1 MKINNLMKRVVL
13 LSILSMVVCSMNVT
27 GQTAEP
33 AGWADA
39 KRVLDNLKDPVF
51 SDRVYN
57 VIDFGAKG
65 DGRTKNTVAINAA
78 INKCSSDGGGHVL
91 IANGDYLTGA
101 IHLKSNVDL
110 HIEANAI
117 LRFSTD
123 PGYYLPL
130 VRTRWEGDD
139 CYNFSPL
146 IYADGQTNFA
156 VTGKGIL
163 NGQGSLTDWWPWKG
177 SKTYGWAK
185 GMRSQLD
192 PSCRPL
198 LKKYND
204 TQVPVEKRQMG
215 AGYYLRPQ
223 FISFIHCQNF
233 KIEDVTIINSPF
245 WVIHPLLSENVIIRG
260 VTVSSEGPNNDG
272 CDPESCKN
280 VLIEN
285 CTFNTGDDCIALK
298 SGRDFDGRRE
308 NVAIENVIVRNCKM
322 RKGHGGVSMGSEISG
337 GCRNIFVENCEM
349 SSPELDRAILIKTNN
364 SRGGIT
370 DGVYVRNVTVGEVS
384 DAILSIN
391 CSYHINTEGQGKFPP
406 MIKNVFLTNVTSK
419 KSEFAVWLEGL
430 VGLNCVDNIR
440 VENCVFSGVKEKNRI
455 QNIGKVVLKN
465 VFINGE
471 VLNTEK

>member
-1 MKINNLMKRVVL
+1 MKYLISL
-13 LSILSMVVCSMNVT
+13 LTLLIVCGNAAWSQPAEQAAWAEAKQILN
-27 GQTAEP
+27 
-33 AGWADA
+33 
-39 KRVLDNLKDPVF
+39 NLKDPVF
-51 SDRVYN
+51 HEKVYN
-57 VIDFGAKG
+57 VTDFGAIG
-65 DGRTKNTVAINAA
+65 DGRIKNTVAINAA
-78 INKCSSDGGGHVL
+78 INKCSSDGGGRVL

-110 HIEANAI
+110 HIEGNAI

-123 PGYYLPL
+123 PGDYLPL
-130 VRTRWEGDD
+130 VPTRWEGDD

-177 SKTYGWAK
+177 SKNFGWTK

-192 PSCRPL
+192 ASCRPL

-215 AGYYLRPQ
+215 VGYYLRPQ

-308 NVAIENVIVRNCKM
+308 NKAIENVIVRNCKM

-337 GCRNIFVENCEM
+337 GCKNIFVENCEM

-364 SRGGIT
+364 SRGGTT
-370 DGVYVRNVTVGEVS
+370 DGVNVRNVTVGEVG

-391 CSYHINTEGQGKFPP
+391 TSYHINTEGQGKFPP
-406 MIKNVFLTNVTSK
+406 MIKNVFLSNVTSK
-419 KSEFAVWLEGL
+419 KSEFAVYLDGI
-430 VGLNCVDNIR
+430 VGMFCVDNIR
-440 VENCVFSGVKEKNRI
+440 VENCVFNGVREKNQI
-455 QNIGKVVLKN
+455 KNVGKVVLKN
-465 VFINGE
+465 VVINGK
-471 VLNTEK
+471 LMNTAE

>member
-1 MKINNLMKRVVL
+1 MKCAKL
-13 LSILSMVVCSMNVT
+13 LLILCAVYGTTVN
-27 GQTAEP
+27 GQTQAS
-33 AGWADA
+33 AGWTDT
-39 KRVLDNLKDPVF
+39 RVILANLKDPVF
-51 SDRVYN
+51 LDRVYN

-65 DGRTKNTVAINAA
+65 DGKTKNTAAINAA
-78 INKCSSDGGGHVL
+78 INKCSSEGGGHVL

-110 HIEANAI
+110 HIDANAI
-117 LRFSTD
+117 LRFSTE
-123 PGYYLPL
+123 PGDYLPL

-146 IYADGQTNFA
+146 IYAEGQTNFA
-156 VTGKGIL
+156 VTGNGIL
-163 NGQGSLTDWWPWKG
+163 NGQGSFTDWWPWKG
-177 SKTYGWAK
+177 SKSYGWTK

-215 AGYYLRPQ
+215 VGYYLRPQ
-223 FISFIHCQNF
+223 FISFIHCKNF
-233 KIEDVTIINSPF
+233 KIEDVTMVNSPF

-349 SSPELDRAILIKTNN
+349 SSPELERAILIKTNN
-364 SRGGIT
+364 SRGGTT
-370 DGVYVRNVTVGEVS
+370 DGVYVRNVTVGEVN
-384 DAILSIN
+384 DAIFSIN
-391 CSYHINTEGQGKFPP
+391 CTYHINTEGQGKFPP
-406 MIKNVFLTNVTSK
+406 MIKNVFLENVISK
-419 KSEFAVWLEGL
+419 KSDFAVSLDGIA
-430 VGLNCVDNIR
+430 GIICVDNIR
-440 VENCVFSGVKEKNRI
+440 VENCVFNGVKEKNQI
-455 QNIGKVVLKN
+455 QNVGKVVLKN
-465 VFINGE
+465 VVINGRVVNFGE
-471 VLNTEK
+471 

>member
-1 MKINNLMKRVVL
+1 MKRVIML
-13 LSILSMVVCSMNVT
+13 LILFVVVCGMNVNS
-27 GQTAEP
+27 QTHEP
-33 AGWADA
+33 AGWVDV
-39 KRVLDNLKDPVF
+39 KRILNNLKDPVF
-51 SDRVYN
+51 SDKVYN

-65 DGRTKNTVAINAA
+65 DGKTKNTAAINAA
-78 INKCSSDGGGHVL
+78 INKCSSEGGGHVVVSM
-91 IANGDYLTGA
+91 GDYLTGA

-117 LRFSTD
+117 LLFSTD
-123 PGYYLPL
+123 PGDYLPL

-177 SKTYGWAK
+177 SKNYGWTK

-204 TQVPVEKRQMG
+204 TQIPVERRQMG
-215 AGYYLRPQ
+215 VGYYLRPQ
-223 FISFIHCQNF
+223 FISFIHCKNF
-233 KIEDVTIINSPF
+233 KVEDVTMLNSPF

-285 CTFNTGDDCIALK
+285 CTFNTGDDCVALK

-337 GCRNIFVENCEM
+337 GCKNIFVENCEM

-364 SRGGIT
+364 SRGGTT

-406 MIKNVFLTNVTSK
+406 MIKNVFLSNVTSK
-419 KSEFAVWLEGL
+419 KSDFAVSLEGIA
-430 VGLNCVDNIR
+430 GMICVDNIR
-440 VENCVFSGVKEKNRI
+440 IEDCVFSGVIEKNQIR
-455 QNIGKVVLKN
+455 NTGKVVLKN
-465 VFINGE
+465 VVINGK
-471 VLNTEK
+471 VLNEGE

>member
-1 MKINNLMKRVVL
+1 MKRVVL
-13 LSILSMVVCSMNVT
+13 LLILSVVFCGMNVT
-27 GQTAEP
+27 GQSTEP

-51 SDRVYN
+51 SDKVYN

-65 DGRTKNTVAINAA
+65 DGRTKNTAAINAT
-78 INKCSSDGGGHVL
+78 IDKCNSEGGGHVVVSK
-91 IANGDYLTGA
+91 GDYLTGA
-101 IHLKSNVDL
+101 IHMKSNVDL

-123 PGYYLPL
+123 PGDYLPL

-163 NGQGSLTDWWPWKG
+163 DGQGSLTDWWPWKG
-177 SKTYGWAK
+177 SKAYGWTK

-192 PSCRPL
+192 LSCRPL

-204 TQVPVEKRQMG
+204 TQVPVEKRQLG
-215 AGYYLRPQ
+215 VGYYLRPQ
-223 FISFIHCQNF
+223 FISFIHCKNF
-233 KIEDVTIINSPF
+233 KIEDVTMVNSPF

-364 SRGGIT
+364 SRGGTT
-370 DGVYVRNVTVGEVS
+370 DGVYVRNVKVGEVS

-406 MIKNVFLTNVTSK
+406 MIKNVFLTNVTSN
-419 KSEFAVWLEGL
+419 KSDFAVSLDGIA
-430 VGLNCVDNIR
+430 GMICVDNVR
-440 VENCVFSGVKEKNRI
+440 VENCVFNGVKEKNQI
-455 QNIGKVVLKN
+455 QHIGKVVLKN
-465 VFINGE
+465 VVINGE
-471 VLNTEK
+471 VVNLGE